1 MKLLIPISY
10 FFGSPKSE
18 LWQLDT
24 ETKKKSLLAT
34 LPSSERD
41 VAGKGFT
48 SVTWISNDLL
58 VGCDFNRV
66 FIIDRKLCEL
76 KKINTDEQYN
86 DLHHVSFDGHFIHIA
101 NTGRD
106 CIDVLD
112 NQLQPVSR
120 LEFLPTEEISS
131 RIKGEY
137 KPQGDYYDNEAIKV
151 DFHLRKVPDAL
162 HVNHVITVGKELDN
176 KVIVTSFK
184 KKCLIDAKTLE
195 PLSNKLPEQ
204 PHDGF
209 IDKKYIWITTVS
221 GKVFRSKLSLPFNFE
236 LFFDLFRVAKF
247 KGWCRGLL
255 VANDALFIAVTAIHK
270 ETNRTNWLNSPVKNT
285 RTGVYQINL
294 TSLNIEHFYD
304 FSHTNGSR
312 IFSLV
317 SDYFDG

>member
-10 FFGSPKSE
+10 FFGNPKSE

-24 ETKKKSLLAT
+24 ETKKRSLLAT

-41 VAGKGFT
+41 VAGKGLT

-76 KKINTDEQYN
+76 KKINTDEQFN

-106 CIDVLD
+106 CVDVLD
-112 NQLQPVSR
+112 NQLQSVSR
-120 LEFLPTEEISS
+120 IEFLPIEEISS
-131 RIKGEY
+131 RVKGEY
-137 KPQGDYYDNEAIKV
+137 KAQGDYYDCEAIKI
-151 DFHLRKVPDAL
+151 DFHLRKVPDSL
-162 HVNHVITVGKELDN
+162 HINHVIRVGKELAN

-184 KKCLIDAKTLE
+184 KKCLVDAKTLE
-195 PLSNKLPEQ
+195 PLSNNLPEQ

-209 IDKKYIWITTVS
+209 IDNKYIWITTVS

-236 LFFDLFRVAKF
+236 LFFDLFRVVKF

-255 VANDALFIAVTAIHK
+255 VANDTLFIGVTAIHK
-270 ETNRTNWLNSPVKNT
+270 ENNRTNWLNSPVKNT

-294 TSLNIEHFYD
+294 ASLNIEHFYD

-312 IFSLV
+312 IFSII